1 MDKVFYDGRELKYES
16 EILALQ
22 KYGKLTPKRNRLIHP
37 KTWKEDYKE
46 VYNVEHIS
54 EYENLPFGDNVIYC
68 TSCSG
73 DKSGEIQYGTPK
85 EIYASKLNQAFYEQM
100 ELNEM
105 RYGTL
110 SGHLGLIMN
119 DEKFETYD
127 DGGTSD
133 IYYEEEYMLY
143 ADLILEGCKKH
154 GFDTVV
160 FCYSS
165 PLMSEP
171 FIRRLAYTGL
181 KIYYVT
187 KISMINKKQIL
198 LNESGDNKPKIKK
211 TREKAKEMAKKSLP
225 EKFEVIPAQ
234 NFAERHDNNSEYKLV
249 SEHSFDASHWLHCH
263 NGLCKN
269 LHGHNWR
276 VQIKLK
282 SDKLIEEGT
291 SREMVCDFKDL
302 KKDFRA
308 LVDNFDH
315 ALIAEKD
322 TISERLLKALA
333 KEGFER
339 IRLVP
344 FRPTCENF
352 APYFY
357 YEMKAKGYDVEVIK
371 VWETEINSC
380 EYRER

>member
-1 MDKVFYDGRELKYES
+1 MQKL
-16 EILALQ
+16 ILQ
-22 KYGKLTPKRNRLIHP
+22 KKM
-37 KTWKEDYKE
+37 E
-46 VYNVEHIS
+46 
-54 EYENLPFGDNVIYC
+54 
-68 TSCSG
+68 
-73 DKSGEIQYGTPK
+73 
-85 EIYASKLNQAFYEQM
+85 LNQQNLK
-100 ELNEM
+100 LNEM

-198 LNESGDNKPKIKK
+198 LNESGDNKPKTKK

-225 EKFEVIPAQ
+225 EKFEVIGATFVYITVFQ
-234 NFAERHDNNSEYKLV
+234 
-249 SEHSFDASHWLHCH
+249 
-263 NGLCKN
+263 
-269 LHGHNWR
+269 
-276 VQIKLK
+276 
-282 SDKLIEEGT
+282 
-291 SREMVCDFKDL
+291 
-302 KKDFRA
+302 
-308 LVDNFDH
+308 
-315 ALIAEKD
+315 
-322 TISERLLKALA
+322 
-333 KEGFER
+333 
-339 IRLVP
+339 
-344 FRPTCENF
+344 
-352 APYFY
+352 
-357 YEMKAKGYDVEVIK
+357 
-371 VWETEINSC
+371 
-380 EYRER
+380 